1 MNWSI
6 FPVSEEPKNLEKRRF
21 YCEGVENVFLTE
33 WVNKRKLHEH
43 NITYLI
49 HLNQSFQNCFLME
62 IIFVIVL
69 FWFIV
74 QRIIPNCL
82 NWINIKIFV
91 LICCPFHRSMLTLIC
106 VYNLCWILSIIKNY
120 WMRFLRYPE

>member
-1 MNWSI
+1 M
-6 FPVSEEPKNLEKRRF
+6 SEEPNNLEKRRF
-21 YCEGVENVFLTE
+21 YCEGMENVFLTE

-82 NWINIKIFV
+82 N
-91 LICCPFHRSMLTLIC
+91 
-106 VYNLCWILSIIKNY
+106 
-120 WMRFLRYPE
+120 